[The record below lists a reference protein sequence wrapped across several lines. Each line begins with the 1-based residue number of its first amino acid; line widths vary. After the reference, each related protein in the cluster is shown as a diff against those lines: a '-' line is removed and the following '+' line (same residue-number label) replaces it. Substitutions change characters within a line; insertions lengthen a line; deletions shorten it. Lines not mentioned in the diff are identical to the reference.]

1 MYSFPNGSGRTEK
14 GRNKMTTTPET
25 VELSINPIQLELIKM
40 ALELEI
46 RTYGGTRMRMT
57 AEPAL
62 NIFARLI
69 GEPAGYP
76 KFRGLKGRQQAL
88 DIVTFF
94 LEQIEDG
101 TATAV

>member
-1 MYSFPNGSGRTEK
+1 
-14 GRNKMTTTPET
+14 MTTQPIT
-25 VELSINPIQLELIKM
+25 VDLAINPVQLELIKM

-46 RTYGGTRMRMT
+46 KTYGGTRMRMT

-62 NIFARLI
+62 SIFSRLI

-88 DIVTFF
+88 DIVLFF

-101 TATAV
+101 TATEVE

>member
-1 MYSFPNGSGRTEK
+1 VYLYLNGSGRTEK

-25 VELSINPIQLELIKM
+25 VDLAINSMQLELIKM

-46 RTYGGTRMRMT
+46 KTYSGIKMQMT

-76 KFRGLKGRQQAL
+76 KFRGLKGREQAL
-88 DIVTFF
+88 DIVNFF

-101 TATAV
+101 TAKEI

>member
-1 MYSFPNGSGRTEK
+1 
-14 GRNKMTTTPET
+14 MTTTPAT
-25 VELSINPIQLELIKM
+25 VDLAINSMQLELIKM

-76 KFRGLKGRQQAL
+76 KFKGLKGRQQAL
-88 DIVTFF
+88 DIVNFF

-101 TATAV
+101 RATEVK

>member
-1 MYSFPNGSGRTEK
+1 VYSFPNGSGRTEK

-25 VELSINPIQLELIKM
+25 VDLAINPIQLELIKM

-62 NIFARLI
+62 SIFARLI

-76 KFRGLKGRQQAL
+76 KFRGLKGREQAL
-88 DIVTFF
+88 DIVNFF
-94 LEQIEDG
+94 LEQLEDG
-101 TATAV
+101 TAKEI